1 MDENNGLNLMR
12 NSFPGPDKRLQQK
25 VMPKRDPSPKLAL
38 LKAGKKEEPPKLFS
52 KRFQMP
58 PKQQIKPQ

>member
-1 MDENNGLNLMR
+1 MR